1 MEGMISRDLC
11 DTQEDQYMAPR
22 DRLSCKNWKQTL
34 VIKLLEVTH
43 GQWLYRNVHVHD
55 SISGKHALEQ
65 KEKLRH
71 ALLDQL
77 DLGDEELD
85 EQDKYLLEINLGD
98 LDTSTGDD
106 QEYWLLVTPTAKETR
121 RIRLREESACTL
133 APLGGGA

>member
-1 MEGMISRDLC
+1 MEGMISRDLRE
-11 DTQEDQYMAPR
+11 TQEDHYMGSR
-22 DRLSCKNWKQTL
+22 GRLSWKNWKQTL

-55 SISGKHALEQ
+55 SILGKHALER

-77 DLGDEELD
+77 DLGDEEFD

-106 QEYWLLVTPTAKETR
+106 QEYWLLAILTAKEER
-121 RIRLREESACTL
+121 RIQLREETAQAR
-133 APLGGGA
+133 APSGGEA

>member
-1 MEGMISRDLC
+1 ME
-11 DTQEDQYMAPR
+11 
-22 DRLSCKNWKQTL
+22 W
-34 VIKLLEVTH
+34 
-43 GQWLYRNVHVHD
+43 
-55 SISGKHALEQ
+55 

-106 QEYWLLVTPTAKETR
+106 QEYWLLAILTAREAR
-121 RIRLREESACTL
+121 RI
-133 APLGGGA
+133 

>member
-1 MEGMISRDLC
+1 MQSLTQRCGVKYHAFGVSQDKIGWRRFMEGMISRDLC
-11 DTQEDQYMAPR
+11 DTKEDQYMASR
-22 DRLSCKNWKQTL
+22 GRLSWKNWKQTL
-34 VIKLLEVTH
+34 VKKLLEVMH

-55 SISGKHALEQ
+55 SISGKHALER

-85 EQDKYLLEINLGD
+85 KQVKYLLETNLGD

-106 QEYWLLVTPTAKETR
+106 QEY
-121 RIRLREESACTL
+121 
-133 APLGGGA
+133 